1 MIKFIAADLDG
12 TLLNSSHALPDGF
25 MELVEKLYDMGITFA
40 AASGRQYYGV
50 EKLFMP
56 VRDKMMFIAENGGVA
71 YEKGQLIYSL
81 TMPDEDVLAMVHE
94 AEKLYDKGVR
104 ILLSGENC
112 AYVADSDKDF
122 SDSCNTY
129 CARLKTVNDFSVIPD
144 GDRIIKIALFDK
156 NAEAGVYPAMKRF
169 SDDFNVILSNT
180 CWVDIV
186 GKTVNKGTAVTKL
199 MERLG
204 AGYDEAMVFGDYLND
219 YEMMSCCKYSFA
231 MENAHPQLKSAAHYI
246 APSND
251 DNGVVREIKAHIPG
265 LKI

>member
-81 TMPDEDVLAMVHE
+81 PMPADDVLAMVHE

-122 SDSCNTY
+122 SDSCNTEG
-129 CARLKTVNDFSVIPD
+129 AAAFP
-144 GDRIIKIALFDK
+144 
-156 NAEAGVYPAMKRF
+156 PAD
-169 SDDFNVILSNT
+169 S
-180 CWVDIV
+180 
-186 GKTVNKGTAVTKL
+186 TKPF
-199 MERLG
+199 R
-204 AGYDEAMVFGDYLND
+204 
-219 YEMMSCCKYSFA
+219 
-231 MENAHPQLKSAAHYI
+231 
-246 APSND
+246 
-251 DNGVVREIKAHIPG
+251 
-265 LKI
+265 